1 MLKQVS
7 VFAENKKGRLA
18 ALMEIISGSKIDI
31 RGLTIADTT
40 DFGIVR
46 MIVDDA
52 ESAVAILKE
61 NGCIASVAD
70 VLAFTI
76 SDVSGALNS
85 VISLLGKNDISI
97 EYCYSLMGNKEK
109 TADII
114 IKTDEP
120 AKAEKVLSENG
131 IALL

>member
-18 ALMEIISGSKIDI
+18 AIMEIISGNKIDI
-31 RGLTIADTT
+31 RGLSIADTT

-46 MIVDDA
+46 MVVDDA
-52 ESAVAILKE
+52 ENAVAILKK
-61 NGCIASVAD
+61 NDCIASIAN

-76 SDVSGALNS
+76 DDKAGALNT
-85 VISLLGKNDISI
+85 VIKLLGENDISI

-120 AKAEKVLSENG
+120 EKAEKVLAGNE
-131 IALL
+131 IKLL